1 MIRRRHRADAQTESK
16 KEKEFEEVW
25 DIHQDEQPPGMW
37 TNGVSDETQFFP
49 IEDVADNPQ

>member
-49 IEDVADNPQ
+49 IEDVADTPQ